1 MKVASVS
8 DYRLLAR
15 KRVPRFLFDY
25 LDGAAFSE
33 VTKAANTTDLASVC
47 LSPRVLRD
55 VSSIETT
62 TSLAGQ
68 SCSLPIVLAP
78 VGLAGMYARRGEIQA
93 ARAAEAKSIPFTLST
108 VGVCSLQEV
117 DAAVAAPFWF
127 QVYMIRDRGFMRD
140 LLTHVGE
147 SQVSTLVLT
156 VDMPTPG
163 IRYRD
168 YRSGLAGETR
178 LRGNFR
184 RVCQAAARPRWALDV
199 GLRGRPHQLGN
210 IAPLLG
216 NSTGLEDFMA
226 WMQRNFDP
234 TVTWRDLDFVR
245 EHWSGP
251 VLVKGILNPRDAVE
265 AAAREVD
272 GIVVSNHGGRQLDGV
287 RSTCRVLPEIVRE
300 VGDRLDVL
308 ADGGVESGLD
318 VLRLIALGA
327 KGVMLGR
334 SWVYGLA
341 ARGQAGVED
350 VVEILAKE
358 LRVSMALSGCR
369 TIADVDRDLLA
380 GEVSRD

>member
-1 MKVASVS
+1 
-8 DYRLLAR
+8 
-15 KRVPRFLFDY
+15 
-25 LDGAAFSE
+25 
-33 VTKAANTTDLASVC
+33 
-47 LSPRVLRD
+47 
-55 VSSIETT
+55 
-62 TSLAGQ
+62 
-68 SCSLPIVLAP
+68 
-78 VGLAGMYARRGEIQA
+78 
-93 ARAAEAKSIPFTLST
+93 
-108 VGVCSLQEV
+108 
-117 DAAVAAPFWF
+117 
-127 QVYMIRDRGFMRD
+127 
-140 LLTHVGE
+140 
-147 SQVSTLVLT
+147 
-156 VDMPTPG
+156 
-163 IRYRD
+163 
-168 YRSGLAGETR
+168 
-178 LRGNFR
+178 
-184 RVCQAAARPRWALDV
+184 
-199 GLRGRPHQLGN
+199 
-210 IAPLLG
+210 
-216 NSTGLEDFMA
+216 MA